1 MTMERAVNLLS
12 QDDEETLVS
21 AARYI
26 QKQCL
31 RSGGARTKVRGP
43 VFSCVAVVVKT
54 IQTETKT
61 RPRQDQDF
69 ISQRNNQYFFDREVF
84 F

>member
-12 QDDEETLVS
+12 QDGEETLVS

-26 QKQCL
+26 QNQCL
-31 RSGGARTKVRGP
+31 QSSDARKKVRGP

-54 IQTETKT
+54 VQTETKT
-61 RPRQDQDF
+61 
-69 ISQRNNQYFFDREVF
+69 
-84 F
+84 